1 MYFLPVPM
9 VADKDQDPRTR
20 AIRSFH
26 LLRLNLLLH
35 IFPVIT
41 LVSIIRL
48 IYYANLLIYQQESF
62 SNRELCHT
70 AVSNLNDNRMQ
81 HITSELDFMN

>member
-1 MYFLPVPM
+1 MYFLQVPM

-41 LVSIIRL
+41 LVSITRL
-48 IYYANLLIYQQESF
+48 IYYANLS
-62 SNRELCHT
+62 
-70 AVSNLNDNRMQ
+70 
-81 HITSELDFMN
+81 TSRRAFQTGNCVIQRYPT